1 MPVDKVLEALEA
13 SLGLVVELEL
23 WLVVLLASALE
34 AIQTLAWR
42 ALTT

>member
-1 MPVDKVLEALEA
+1 MTDRLLGALE
-13 SLGLVVELEL
+13 GLLVWLALPPVE
-23 WLVVLLASALE
+23 WLVRALE